1 MTIVTQADR
10 AMGSTVT
17 GFALNKA
24 TEADFAE
31 LRAAVYRDKIV
42 LVNNQHLT
50 PAQFIEFGRA
60 MGTVEVYYEPM
71 YHHPEYKE
79 IFVSASRPGEGQQVG
94 VPKTG
99 QFWHADY
106 SFMPSPFGITMIHPQ
121 VVPKKNRGTYFIDMG
136 KVFQGMPDELKL
148 AARRT
153 QALHSPRRYFKI
165 RPSDVYRPISELQ
178 EEIEKKTP
186 PAIHP
191 TVFTHPVTGEDV
203 LYVSQGLTCEL
214 LDADGRKLEDG
225 LLQRLLEASGQLDPT
240 FTHPN
245 IHTQTFT
252 EGDLLI
258 WDNRSLVH
266 RALHTTTPEPA
277 VSHRVTVH
285 DAHPFYRESSR

>member
-1 MTIVTQADR
+1 MTIVSQANR
-10 AMGSTVT
+10 PMGSSIT
-17 GFALNKA
+17 GFVLDQA

-31 LRAAVYRDKIV
+31 LGQAIYRDKILV
-42 LVNNQHLT
+42 LKDQHLT
-50 PAQFIEFGRA
+50 SAEFIEFGRA
-60 MGTVEVYYEPM
+60 LGTVETYYEPM
-71 YHHPEYKE
+71 YHHPEYPE
-79 IFVSASRPGEGQQVG
+79 IFVSATKPPEGPQVG

-106 SFMPSPFGITMIHPQ
+106 SFMPTPFGITMIYPQ
-121 VVPKKNRGTYFIDMG
+121 LVPKKNRGTYFIDMG
-136 KVFQGMPDELKL
+136 RAFQELPDDLKE

-153 QALHSPRRYFKI
+153 RVVHSPRRYFKI

-178 EEIEKKTP
+178 DEIERKTP
-186 PAIHP
+186 PATHP
-191 TVFTHPVTGEDV
+191 TVFIHPVTGEEV
-203 LYVSQGLTCEL
+203 LYLSQGLACEL
-214 LDADGRKLEDG
+214 LDEDGRRVEDG
-225 LLQRLLEASGQLDPT
+225 LLDRLLAASGQLDTT

-266 RALHTTTPEPA
+266 RALHTTAPEPA

-285 DAHPFYRESSR
+285 DAYPFYSDLAR